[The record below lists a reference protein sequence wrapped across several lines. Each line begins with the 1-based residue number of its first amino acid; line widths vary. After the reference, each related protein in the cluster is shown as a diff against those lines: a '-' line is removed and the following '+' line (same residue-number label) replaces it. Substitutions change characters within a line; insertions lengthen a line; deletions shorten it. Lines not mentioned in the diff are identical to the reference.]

1 MIRRQG
7 KIRRGL
13 IVMANATGSITDL
26 VGGLW
31 RTRTRKG
38 WLIPLVVFLCLTGLV
53 LVLAAT
59 VEAVAPFVYTI
70 F

>member
-1 MIRRQG
+1 MIRRKG

-13 IVMANATGSITDL
+13 IVMASATGSIADL

-59 VEAVAPFVYTI
+59 VEGIAPFIYTI